1 MHPATP
7 SVLRRM
13 AAMLYESLV
22 LFGVT
27 MAAGFLYSPLT
38 QQRHA
43 LQGMHGLQAFL
54 FLVLGIYFVW
64 FWSHGGQTV
73 AMKAWQVRVVDSHGQ
88 PLGQTRA
95 LLRYLASWLW
105 FVPALV
111 AAYVAPGHHP
121 AVICGALL
129 LWMLIYAASSRLQ
142 RDRQFWHD
150 VLCKTRLV
158 RVQAPAAVGGHNA
171 CP

>member
-1 MHPATP
+1 MHQATP

-13 AAMLYESLV
+13 AAMLYEGLV

-27 MAAGFLYSPLT
+27 MAAGYLYSPLT

-43 LQGMHGLQAFL
+43 LQGLHGLQAFL
-54 FLVLGIYFVW
+54 FVVLGLYFVW

-88 PLGQTRA
+88 PLGQVRA

-105 FVPALV
+105 FAPALV
-111 AAYVAPGHHP
+111 AVYVAPVHHP

-129 LWMLIYAASSRLQ
+129 LWMLTYAASSRLQ

-158 RVQAPAAVGGHNA
+158 RVQAPAAAGGHNA
-171 CP
+171 RP